1 MRHVWVYRDW
11 KDIRLKDLRSEFL
24 SQSHELPRLGDLSV
38 RDLCCLAKDPW
49 LPIGLYLFTDGDE
62 VLYAGKTHGRSFHE
76 RMLSHLD
83 HRNPIAGSPHLAQF
97 VQSLVMKED
106 VTAEKAVQSVLDMKI
121 AWLPVP
127 DLGIGNQNHKKLI
140 AMIER
145 RLLWQKCLDP
155 KYNSPRVKRNDSFT
169 LKGVRYNLDPE
180 MELGCSSL

>member
-1 MRHVWVYRDW
+1 
-11 KDIRLKDLRSEFL
+11 
-24 SQSHELPRLGDLSV
+24 
-38 RDLCCLAKDPW
+38 
-49 LPIGLYLFTDGDE
+49 
-62 VLYAGKTHGRSFHE
+62 
-76 RMLSHLD
+76 
-83 HRNPIAGSPHLAQF
+83 
-97 VQSLVMKED
+97 
-106 VTAEKAVQSVLDMKI
+106 MKI